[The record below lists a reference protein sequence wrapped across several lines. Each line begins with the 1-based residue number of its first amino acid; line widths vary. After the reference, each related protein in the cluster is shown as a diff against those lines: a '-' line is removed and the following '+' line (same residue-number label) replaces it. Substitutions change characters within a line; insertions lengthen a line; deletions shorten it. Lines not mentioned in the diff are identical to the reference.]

1 MKIISL
7 KSALKFW
14 QEIVLIIALGILVFG
29 ITMNISVAFKQGINI
44 VFYCFFIFL
53 LICLMGQFYW
63 KSVVLALWLAVI
75 LGFGSAY
82 MILAAL
88 SDLAKMTP
96 VEEGFTY
103 TVFALFLSMGMTVAA
118 ISMPLKYIKAVNNLE
133 AKNNKLE
140 VVLDTN

>member
-1 MKIISL
+1 MKMKSL

-14 QEIVLIIALGILVFG
+14 QEIVFIIALGILVFG

-44 VFYCFFIFL
+44 VFYCMFVFL
-53 LICLMGQFYW
+53 LICLLGQFYW
-63 KSVVLALWLAVI
+63 KNVVLSLWLAVI

-96 VEEGFTY
+96 TEEGFTY
-103 TVFALFLSMGMTVAA
+103 TVFALFLSMGMTVIA
-118 ISMPLKYIKAVNNLE
+118 ISMAIKHIKAVNNLE
-133 AKNNKLE
+133 VKTSENK
-140 VVLDTN
+140 